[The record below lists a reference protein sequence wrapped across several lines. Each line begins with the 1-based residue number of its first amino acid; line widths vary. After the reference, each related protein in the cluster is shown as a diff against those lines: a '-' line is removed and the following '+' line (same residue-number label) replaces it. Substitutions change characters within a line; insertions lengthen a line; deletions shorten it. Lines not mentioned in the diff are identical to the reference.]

1 MEVHLD
7 AANNFVNAW
16 EAWMSLPRELHAAE
30 CVFWIAR
37 PIIVKNR
44 NSPGGARE
52 QLYKMSSSNNNTTT
66 LRLNPLEC
74 QRRVIEWARDHFDN
88 FDVDYVPSK
97 ADFVRLH
104 FVVRAPTNDDDG
116 ADNNSDNEEID
127 HDTDLA
133 PIKLTVAAATTLRE
147 LGSAFSASQGDGK
160 IDVYVTQP
168 TQTQSS
174 KLLQSFSMQAEAL
187 ARQEYNPL
195 VYLVAALL
203 CMAVL
208 CVALSKLHDRWHDNY
223 ANPFESLFHWA
234 FGWAIGIGDFIR
246 FVCFGGPSA
255 ASAHAATVE
264 AAKSVI
270 PAAAVGDVVAA
281 VASAAAT

>member
-1 MEVHLD
+1 M
-7 AANNFVNAW
+7 
-16 EAWMSLPRELHAAE
+16 
-30 CVFWIAR
+30 
-37 PIIVKNR
+37 
-44 NSPGGARE
+44 
-52 QLYKMSSSNNNTTT
+52 SNNTT

-88 FDVDYVPSK
+88 FDVEYVASK

-104 FVVRAPTNDDDG
+104 FIVRSPTDDGGGDDD
-116 ADNNSDNEEID
+116 DDNEEID

-133 PIKLTVAAATTLRE
+133 PIKLTVAAATSLRE

-168 TQTQSS
+168 TQTQSG

-195 VYLVAALL
+195 VYLIAALL
-203 CMAVL
+203 GAAVL

-246 FVCFGGPSA
+246 FVCSGSPPA
-255 ASAHAATVE
+255 AAHAATVE
-264 AAKSVI
+264 AVKSAI
-270 PAAAVGDVVAA
+270 PVGDVVAA
-281 VASAAAT
+281 AAAAAAAAT